1 MDKPLLKVCGLKKS
15 FGGVEVLHSIDFIAE
30 AGKVTALV
38 GENGAGKSTF
48 MKILMGEYDSDA
60 GTIELNGKEVH
71 FTDSHRALSNGI
83 SMIFQKCRLFRILQL
98 LKICI

>member
-38 GENGAGKSTF
+38 GENGAGKSTLLRHITGIYRPDSGS
-48 MKILMGEYDSDA
+48 ILIDGEPVLDNS
-60 GTIELNGKEVH
+60 
-71 FTDSHRALSNGI
+71 RAKSKFAYIPGRYFF
-83 SMIFQKCRLFRILQL
+83 IFFSPTLWI
-98 LKICI
+98 

>member
-38 GENGAGKSTF
+38 GENGAGKSTLMKILCGMTRADAGSIFDGKIWSRKCIERIGALIELLLF
-48 MKILMGEYDSDA
+48 MKI
-60 GTIELNGKEVH
+60 
-71 FTDSHRALSNGI
+71 
-83 SMIFQKCRLFRILQL
+83 
-98 LKICI
+98 

>member
-1 MDKPLLKVCGLKKS
+1 MKGAKMDKPLLKVCGLKKS

-60 GTIELNGKEVH
+60 GTIELNGKK
-71 FTDSHRALSNGI
+71 F
-83 SMIFQKCRLFRILQL
+83 ILQ
-98 LKICI
+98 IPIRHFQMEYQ

>member
-38 GENGAGKSTF
+38 GKMAQEN
-48 MKILMGEYDSDA
+48 
-60 GTIELNGKEVH
+60 
-71 FTDSHRALSNGI
+71 
-83 SMIFQKCRLFRILQL
+83 RLL
-98 LKICI
+98 